1 MSFTIRQI
9 CLVADKLQPIIE
21 DFSQV
26 LKIENCYS
34 DPQVDFFGLENVLLP
49 IGTDFIEI
57 VAPIR
62 DNTPAGRY
70 LERRSGNGGYMV
82 LLQAD
87 SEETQA
93 SSLTRAKEMGIR
105 VAFEGTLETYHFL
118 QLHPA
123 DTGGSFLQIDWDSQ
137 NQHNGYW
144 YNAGGNGW
152 KEYVNRDTVSAIVA
166 VELQA
171 EEPAFLAQRWGE
183 ILDIPV
189 TNNKHGNPELVLN
202 NGVIRVVTPEDGRGE
217 GLGAVDL
224 KVVNRKKLLASAQ
237 TRGLKVSDSQVII
250 CGVRFN
256 LVQKKLQNAIQFDLK

>member
-9 CLVADKLQPIIE
+9 CLVADKLQPVFE
-21 DFSQV
+21 DFSRV
-26 LKIENCYS
+26 FEIENCYS
-34 DPQVDFFGLENVLLP
+34 DPQVDFFGLENGLLP

-62 DNTPAGRY
+62 DNTTAGRY
-70 LERRSGNGGYMV
+70 IDRREGNGGYMV
-82 LLQAD
+82 LLQTD
-87 SEETQA
+87 SEEVQA
-93 SSLTRAKEMGIR
+93 FSLTRAKEMGIR
-105 VAFEGTLETYHFL
+105 VAFEGTLETYHFV

-137 NQHNGYW
+137 NEHNGYW
-144 YNAGGNGW
+144 YNAGGNRW
-152 KEYVNRDTVSAIVA
+152 KEFVNRDVVSAIAA

-171 EEPAFLAQRWGE
+171 EEPILLAQRWGE
-183 ILDIPV
+183 ILNIPV

-202 NGVIRVVTPEDGRGE
+202 NGVIRVVMPEDGRGE

-224 KVVNRKKLLASAQ
+224 KVENRQKLLASAQ
-237 TRGLKVSDSQVII
+237 ARGLKTSDSQVTI

-256 LVQKKLQNAIQFDLK
+256 LV

>member
-9 CLVADKLQPIIE
+9 CLVADKLQPVIK
-21 DFSQV
+21 DFSHV
-26 LKIENCYS
+26 LEIENCYS
-34 DPQVDFFGLENVLLP
+34 DPQVDFFGLENGLLP

-70 LERRSGNGGYMV
+70 LERRCGNGGYMV
-82 LLQAD
+82 LLQSD
-87 SEETQA
+87 SEEIQA

-105 VAFEGTLETYHFL
+105 VAFEGTLETYHFV

-137 NQHNGYW
+137 NEHNGYW
-144 YNAGGNGW
+144 YNAGGNRW
-152 KEYVNRDTVSAIVA
+152 KEYVNKDVVSAIAA

-171 EEPAFLAQRWGE
+171 EEPAPLAQRWGE

-189 TNNKHGNPELVLN
+189 TSNKHGNPELALN
-202 NGVIRVVTPEDGRGE
+202 NGVIRVVPPEDDRGE
-217 GLGAVDL
+217 GLSAVDL
-224 KVVNRKKLLASAQ
+224 KVVNRQKLLAFAQ
-237 TRGLKVSDSQVII
+237 ARGQKISDSQVMI
-250 CGVRFN
+250 CGVKFN
-256 LVQKKLQNAIQFDLK
+256 LV

>member
-9 CLVADKLQPIIE
+9 CLVADTLQPIIE
-21 DFSQV
+21 DFSHIFE
-26 LKIENCYS
+26 IEKCYS
-34 DPQVDFFGLENVLLP
+34 DPQVDFFGLENGLLP

-70 LERRSGNGGYMV
+70 LDRREGNGGYMV

-87 SEETQA
+87 SEEIQS
-93 SSLTRAKEMGIR
+93 SSLTRAKGMGIR
-105 VAFEGTLETYHFL
+105 VAFEGTLETYHFI

-123 DTGGSFLQIDWDSQ
+123 DTGGSFLQIDWDAQ
-137 NQHNGYW
+137 NEHNGYW
-144 YNAGGNGW
+144 YNAGGNRW
-152 KEYVNRDTVSAIVA
+152 KEYVNRNVVSAIAA

-171 EEPAFLAQRWGE
+171 EEPILLAQRWGE
-183 ILDIPV
+183 ILNIQV
-189 TNNKHGNPELVLN
+189 TNNKHGNPELSLN
-202 NGVIRVVTPEDGRGE
+202 NAVIRFVTPEDGRGE

-224 KVVNRKKLLASAQ
+224 KGENRQKLLASAQ
-237 TRGLKVSDSQVII
+237 ARGLKTFDSQVII

-256 LVQKKLQNAIQFDLK
+256 LV

>member
-9 CLVADKLQPIIE
+9 CLVADKLQPVIE
-21 DFSQV
+21 DFSHV
-26 LKIENCYS
+26 LEIENCYS
-34 DPQVDFFGLENVLLP
+34 DPQVDFFGLENGLLP

-70 LERRSGNGGYMV
+70 IERRGGNGGYMV
-82 LLQAD
+82 LLQTD
-87 SEETQA
+87 SEEIQA
-93 SSLTRAKEMGIR
+93 SSLTRAKKMGIR
-105 VAFEGTLETYHFL
+105 VAFGGTFETYHFT

-137 NQHNGYW
+137 NEHNGYW
-144 YNAGGNGW
+144 YNAGGNRW
-152 KEYVNRDTVSAIVA
+152 KEYVNRDLVSAIAA

-171 EEPAFLAQRWGE
+171 EEPALLAQRWGE

-189 TNNKHGNPELVLN
+189 TSNKHGNPELALN

-224 KVVNRKKLLASAQ
+224 EVENRQKLLASAQ
-237 TRGLKVSDSQVII
+237 ARGLKVSDSQVII

-256 LVQKKLQNAIQFDLK
+256 LV

>member
-9 CLVADKLQPIIE
+9 CLVADKLQPVIK
-21 DFSQV
+21 DFSHV
-26 LKIENCYS
+26 LEIENCYS
-34 DPQVDFFGLENVLLP
+34 DPQVDFFGLENGLLP

-70 LERRSGNGGYMV
+70 LERRCGNGGYMV
-82 LLQAD
+82 LLQSD
-87 SEETQA
+87 SEEIQA

-105 VAFEGTLETYHFL
+105 VAFEGTLETYHFV

-137 NQHNGYW
+137 NEHNGYW
-144 YNAGGNGW
+144 YNAGGNRW
-152 KEYVNRDTVSAIVA
+152 KEYVNKDVVSAIAA

-171 EEPAFLAQRWGE
+171 EEPAPLAQRWGE

-189 TNNKHGNPELVLN
+189 TSNKHGNPELALN
-202 NGVIRVVTPEDGRGE
+202 NGVIRVVPPEDDRGE
-217 GLGAVDL
+217 GLSAVDL
-224 KVVNRKKLLASAQ
+224 KVVNRQKLLAFAQ
-237 TRGLKVSDSQVII
+237 ARGQKISDSQIMI
-250 CGVRFN
+250 CGVKFN
-256 LVQKKLQNAIQFDLK
+256 LV

>member
-9 CLVADKLQPIIE
+9 CLVADKLQPAIE
-21 DFSQV
+21 DFSHV
-26 LKIENCYS
+26 FEIKNCYS
-34 DPQVDFFGLENVLLP
+34 DPLVDFFGLENGLLP

-62 DNTPAGRY
+62 DNTTAGRY
-70 LERRSGNGGYMV
+70 IDRREGNGGYMI
-82 LLQAD
+82 LLQTD
-87 SEETQA
+87 SAEVQA

-105 VAFEGTLETYHFL
+105 VAFEGTLETYHFV

-137 NQHNGYW
+137 NEHNGYW
-144 YNAGGNGW
+144 YNAGGNNW
-152 KEYVNRDTVSAIVA
+152 KEYVNRDVVSSIAA

-171 EEPAFLAQRWGE
+171 EEPALLAQRWGE

-189 TNNKHGNPELVLN
+189 TTNKHGNPELALN
-202 NGVIRVVTPEDGRGE
+202 NGIIRVVTPEDGRGE
-217 GLGAVDL
+217 GLSAVDL
-224 KVVNRKKLLASAQ
+224 EVENRQKVLASAEV
-237 TRGLKVSDSQVII
+237 RGMKVSDSQVLI

-256 LVQKKLQNAIQFDLK
+256 LV